1 MRKLAVDGSVAA
13 LVAVA
18 LTACSSCR
26 DHPRHQDATHAAAPR
41 DAAPSHALSL
51 SDAAPDPDAGFA
63 WYRFVAKIDDLG
75 DVPFIVGVH
84 HDRPEGWIVSA
95 GERLPLVV
103 VQRSPLVLRIPV
115 RGVELRLAPDGAG
128 GRLRGQWL
136 VAYYFKR
143 DFDIVAEPIAGPQPE
158 RLFPDGDPP
167 TLDLA
172 GTWRIDIKEFGVG
185 RAIFRQDAHG
195 IIGGTIIPPEV
206 GDLRYLTGR
215 VTGDRARL
223 SAFDGIH
230 GFFIDLIA
238 QDGGRK
244 LTGHWVIAG
253 IGDFPFTAT
262 REDAPATHLS
272 VGAHLAQGKTRI
284 ALPALDRP
292 PYVGNPVIVDYFGSW
307 CPVCL
312 DLTPELVRLRREHA
326 AAGLQV
332 LSIALE
338 PVGDEAETR
347 RRLDEFR
354 TAFGVTWP
362 FEVRFTDDFV
372 GAISPEILDA
382 SGFPVTI
389 FLRRDHTVA
398 AIHTGFVSR
407 AAGAEHAAVVKQF
420 DQLTAD
426 LVAPPPR

>member
-1 MRKLAVDGSVAA
+1 MTRLTVHWSVAA
-13 LVAVA
+13 LVTVA
-18 LTACSSCR
+18 LNACSSCR
-26 DHPRHQDATHAAAPR
+26 DHPPREGVAAAHDP
-41 DAAPSHALSL
+41 ASL
-51 SDAAPDPDAGFA
+51 PIAIPAAAPDPDSRVA
-63 WYRFVAKIDDLG
+63 WYRIVAKLDDLG

-103 VQRSPLVLRIPV
+103 VQRTPLVLRIPV
-115 RGVELRLAPDGAG
+115 RGVELRLAPDGTG
-128 GRLRGQWL
+128 GRLRGQWI
-136 VAYYFKR
+136 VTYYFKR
-143 DFDIVAEPIAGPQPE
+143 DFDIVAEPISGPEPE
-158 RLFPDGDPP
+158 HLFSGGDPA

-185 RAIFRQDAHG
+185 RAIFHQDAHG
-195 IIGGTIIPPEV
+195 IIDGTFIPPEV

-230 GFFIDLIA
+230 GFLIDLIA

-244 LTGHWVIAG
+244 LTGHWAIAG

-262 REDAPATHLS
+262 RQDAPATHLT
-272 VGAHLAQGKTRI
+272 VGAHLARGKTRL

-292 PYVGNPVIVDYFGSW
+292 PYAGNPVIVDYFGSW

-338 PVGDEAETR
+338 PVSDEAEAR

-362 FEVRFTDDFV
+362 FELHFTDDFI
-372 GAISPEILDA
+372 GAISPEVVDV

-407 AAGAEHAAVVKQF
+407 AASAEHAAVVKQF
-420 DQLTAD
+420 DQLAAD
-426 LVAPPPR
+426 VIASPPP

>member
-1 MRKLAVDGSVAA
+1 M
-13 LVAVA
+13 VAVGLA
-18 LTACSSCR
+18 ACSACR
-26 DHPRHQDATHAAAPR
+26 KQPPREEGAPTPASR
-41 DAAPSHALSL
+41 DAAPVHVIAPP
-51 SDAAPDPDAGFA
+51 DAAPDPDAGLA
-63 WYRFVAKIDDLG
+63 WYRIVAKIDKLG
-75 DVPFIVGVH
+75 EVPFIIGVH

-95 GERLPLVV
+95 GERLPLIV
-103 VQRSPLVLRIPV
+103 VQRDPLVLRIPV
-115 RGVELRLAPDGAG
+115 RGVELRLSPDGTG
-128 GRLRGQWL
+128 GRLRGRWL
-136 VAYYFKR
+136 VEYYWKR

-158 RLFPDGDPP
+158 HLFPDGGPA
-167 TLDLA
+167 TLDLS

-185 RAIFRQDAHG
+185 RAIFHQEASG
-195 IIGGTIIPPEV
+195 AVAGTIIPPEI

-230 GFFIDLIA
+230 GFLIDLTA

-244 LTGHWVIAG
+244 LTGHWLIGG

-262 REDAPATHLS
+262 RADAPATHLAVS
-272 VGAHLAQGKTRI
+272 AHLARGKTRI
-284 ALPALDRP
+284 TLPALDRA
-292 PYVGNPVIVDYFGSW
+292 PYLGNPVIVDYFGSW

-312 DLTPELVRLRREHA
+312 DLTPELVRLRREHE

-338 PVGDEAETR
+338 PEGDEDETR
-347 RRLDEFR
+347 RRLEEFR

-362 FEVRFTDDFV
+362 FTLRVTDDFFS
-372 GAISPEILDA
+372 ALPPEIKDA
-382 SGFPVTI
+382 TGFPVTL

-407 AAGAEHAAVVKQF
+407 AAGPEHAAVVTQF
-420 DQLTAD
+420 NQVVAD
-426 LVAPPPR
+426 IVASPPP